1 MRAVLA
7 LVLLCAAVLP
17 ALAAPDDF
25 ASFWQSFSQAAG
37 KNDRAAL
44 QAMTKFPFLY
54 QDKPREAAE
63 FDILYK
69 GLLGPKARTC
79 LAKAKPVKDQDS
91 SYDAFC
97 GETIYIFTKD
107 SNGWRFSEF
116 GAND

>member
-7 LVLLCAAVLP
+7 LALLWATAAP

-25 ASFWQSFSQAAG
+25 ATFWQSFSQAAG

-54 QDKPREAAE
+54 EDKPREATE
-63 FDILYK
+63 FDVIYK
-69 GLLGPKARTC
+69 GLLGLKARAC
-79 LAKAKPVKDQDS
+79 LAKAKPVKDQDGV
-91 SYDAFC
+91 YDAFC
-97 GETIYIFTKD
+97 GETIYIFSKAGD
-107 SNGWRFSEF
+107 AWRFSEF